1 MIHCDNLT
9 TCQAWQRSKRGVFS
23 NSAKISAFLLS
34 LSTLNVE
41 LVHKSGNSMKY
52 ADYASRNPV
61 ECHTVKCQICKF
73 TEKMSDIAGHL
84 VCNVT
89 ISDIQNG
96 KVKMPLAQREAWRV
110 AQSRDYALSKL
121 LKLINTGQLP
131 AKKKTCG
138 DYTTIKTLHN
148 LYTKGDLHVDK
159 ANLITVRQ
167 KQSDGSFSQNIV
179 VPQKLFPGLANALH
193 VKTSHPSKARLT
205 KLLARHFYSPGA
217 D

>member
-1 MIHCDNLT
+1 M
-9 TCQAWQRSKRGVFS
+9 
-23 NSAKISAFLLS
+23 
-34 LSTLNVE
+34 
-41 LVHKSGNSMKY
+41 
-52 ADYASRNPV
+52 
-61 ECHTVKCQICKF
+61 
-73 TEKMSDIAGHL
+73 
-84 VCNVT
+84 

-110 AQSRDYALSKL
+110 AQSRDYALSQL
-121 LKLINTGQLP
+121 LKLINTGQLL

-148 LYTKGDLHVDK
+148 LYTKRDLHVDT

-193 VKTSHPSKARLT
+193 VKTSHPSKAQLT
-205 KLLARHFYSPGA
+205 KLLARHFYSPGQTKVISDISDHCYTCLSLRQLPA
-217 D
+217 LPGGHDYY